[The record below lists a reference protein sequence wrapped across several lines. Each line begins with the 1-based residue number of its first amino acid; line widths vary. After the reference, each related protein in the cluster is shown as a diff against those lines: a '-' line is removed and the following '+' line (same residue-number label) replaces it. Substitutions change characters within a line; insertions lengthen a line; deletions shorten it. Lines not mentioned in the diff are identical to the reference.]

1 MKQRSKS
8 PVQGNSTQQEV
19 TSDTFKNNDNNRMK
33 NKVSVLFMLTGILFA
48 TCLLISNI
56 LASKIMMI
64 GPWSAPAGVL
74 IFPLAY
80 IINDVLVE
88 VWGYQ
93 KARLIIWAG
102 FGVNVLAVIFFSL
115 GIAVSS
121 APFWQ
126 GQDAFASVLGSTPRI
141 VGASMLAYLLGS
153 FLNAYVM
160 SKFKLMTK
168 GKGFSARAIIST
180 LVGEGADSLLF
191 ISIAFIG
198 IFPLKVLLV
207 MIATQALIKTAYEIA
222 ILPLTIWVVHKV
234 KKIEGIDTFD
244 YSVSYNPFRLKQI

>member
-1 MKQRSKS
+1 
-8 PVQGNSTQQEV
+8 
-19 TSDTFKNNDNNRMK
+19 MK

-80 IINDVLVE
+80 IINDVMVE

-102 FGVNVLAVIFFSL
+102 FGVNLLAALFFSI
-115 GIAVSS
+115 GIAVNA

-126 GQDAFASVLGSTPRI
+126 NQEAFSTVLGSTPRI
-141 VGASMLAYLLGS
+141 IGASLLAYLLGS
-153 FLNAYVM
+153 FMNAYVM
-160 SKFKLMTK
+160 SKFKVLTK
-168 GKGFSARAIIST
+168 GKGFSARAVIST
-180 LVGEGADSLLF
+180 LVGEGVDSLIF
-191 ISIAFIG
+191 ITIAFAG
-198 IFPLKVLLV
+198 VFPLQVMLV
-207 MIATQALIKTAYEIA
+207 MIATQALIKTVYEIA
-222 ILPLTIWVVHKV
+222 VLPLTILVVQKV
-234 KKIEGIDTFD
+234 KKLEGIDTFD
-244 YSVSYNPFRLKQI
+244 YTVSYNPFRLKEI